1 LRRSVRAR
9 LVPALLV
16 IALLGGCGF
25 FADVPDSVDELYD
38 RDARQDQGTAQAWVA
53 PVGVAAA
60 TAAVAGAQQP
70 ISRFT
75 AGDRQYLQYDDYLV
89 RVQPA
94 ASGSTVLVD
103 DYANG
108 YRRWAQD
115 VSPVIGA
122 VPPTDDDGK

>member
-1 LRRSVRAR
+1 LRRSARAR

-38 RDARQDQGTAQAWVA
+38 RDTRQDQGTA

-75 AGDRQYLQYDDYLV
+75 AADRQYLQYDDYLV

-122 VPPTDDDGK
+122 VPPTDDEGK